1 MRAWSEIIITL
12 PPSTA
17 PAPLTAS
24 ETVARGAPKT
34 FSDTVVDNDEP
45 AESRTRTLKEKAP
58 GTKGIPEIVPAE
70 DLKVRP
76 GAICPVVAP
85 QE

>member
-1 MRAWSEIIITL
+1 
-12 PPSTA
+12 
-17 PAPLTAS
+17 
-24 ETVARGAPKT
+24 VAEGAPKT

-58 GTKGIPEIVPAE
+58 GAKGIPEMVPAE
-70 DLKVRP
+70 DLNVRP
-76 GAICPVVAP
+76 GAICPAVAS